1 MTIAPPLSGGSGLT
15 GKRGRTTA
23 NVCETNARET
33 NVNTAAHFMFAA
45 LIRINPDDKQ
55 NSCAISVIRGGKRF
69 FIEQRSLIH
78 RGLHRFFR
86 RLFAVREMSAFV
98 CVFGG
103 QFFGC
108 GGGALRNPR
117 AEKGRSFILRFRI
130 SDFGLLSRPMPQFA
144 YRARNAQ
151 GGLVE
156 GVLDCSDRAVAI
168 HQIESQQCV
177 PIRIE
182 LVGAEPKV
190 VGRNGAAQ
198 ATPTQSLKIP
208 HGQLLIFT
216 EQLAHLLQAGMTLDE
231 GLSILQKRLKQ
242 PRVQQM
248 TRALHQALVDGRSF
262 SRALGEF
269 PRIFP
274 PLYVNLVA
282 AGEASGAL
290 PQILL
295 RVVKH
300 LMQAKDLR
308 DRVQQALIYP
318 AFLALAGAI
327 LITIFI
333 TFMVPQLTGF
343 MSETGGAL
351 PLPTRILLQ
360 IHHLITGY
368 WWVGVLLVI
377 GAIIGFR
384 AFVRTNEGRIAWDRF
399 RLIIPGYG
407 RVIRHRYY
415 AQFSR
420 TLGTLM
426 ENGIPLLR
434 ALDLVT
440 EIAANRFLEEKLKE
454 VRRAVIDGATLS
466 AALQEQKLFP
476 DLLTDMM
483 AVGEQTGHFAETMQS
498 IADVYEREL
507 DRTVA
512 VISQLIPPVIIV
524 VIAVL
529 VGFVV
534 FSILSAVFEMTH
546 SLQFRPH

>member
-1 MTIAPPLSGGSGLT
+1 
-15 GKRGRTTA
+15 
-23 NVCETNARET
+23 
-33 NVNTAAHFMFAA
+33 
-45 LIRINPDDKQ
+45 
-55 NSCAISVIRGGKRF
+55 
-69 FIEQRSLIH
+69 
-78 RGLHRFFR
+78 
-86 RLFAVREMSAFV
+86 
-98 CVFGG
+98 
-103 QFFGC
+103 
-108 GGGALRNPR
+108 
-117 AEKGRSFILRFRI
+117 
-130 SDFGLLSRPMPQFA
+130 MPQFA
-144 YRARNAQ
+144 YRARNSQ

-156 GVLDCSDRAVAI
+156 GVLDCADRAIAI
-168 HQIESQQCV
+168 RQIESQQCI

-182 LVGAEPKV
+182 MLGAEPKV
-190 VGRNGAAQ
+190 VATGAAQ
-198 ATPTQSLKIP
+198 PEAPTRNLKIP

-231 GLSILQKRLKQ
+231 ALSILEKRLKQ

-248 TRALHQALVDGRSF
+248 THSLHQALIDGRSF
-262 SRALGEF
+262 SQALSEL

-295 RVVKH
+295 RLVKH
-300 LMQAKDLR
+300 LMQAKELR

-327 LITIFI
+327 LVTIFI

-343 MSETGGAL
+343 MAQTGGAL

-360 IHHLITGY
+360 VHHAITGY
-368 WWVGVLLVI
+368 WWVGVLAVI
-377 GAIIGFR
+377 GLVIGFR
-384 AFVRTNEGRIAWDRF
+384 ALVRSEEGRVGWDRL
-399 RLIIPGYG
+399 RLMIPGYG
-407 RVIRHRYY
+407 GVIRHRYY

-440 EIAANRFLEEKLKE
+440 EIAGNRFLELKLRE
-454 VRRAVIDGATLS
+454 VRKAVIDGATLS

-476 DLLTDMM
+476 DLFTDMM
-483 AVGEQTGHFAETMQS
+483 SVGEQTGHFAETMQA

-507 DRTVA
+507 DRSVG

-524 VIAVL
+524 VIALL
-529 VGFVV
+529 VGLVV

>member
-1 MTIAPPLSGGSGLT
+1 
-15 GKRGRTTA
+15 
-23 NVCETNARET
+23 V
-33 NVNTAAHFMFAA
+33 
-45 LIRINPDDKQ
+45 
-55 NSCAISVIRGGKRF
+55 
-69 FIEQRSLIH
+69 
-78 RGLHRFFR
+78 
-86 RLFAVREMSAFV
+86 
-98 CVFGG
+98 
-103 QFFGC
+103 
-108 GGGALRNPR
+108 
-117 AEKGRSFILRFRI
+117 
-130 SDFGLLSRPMPQFA
+130 PQFA

-151 GGLVE
+151 GNLVE
-156 GVLDCSDRAVAI
+156 GMLDCPDRAVAI
-168 HQIESQQCV
+168 RQIELQQCI
-177 PIRIE
+177 PIRID
-182 LVGAEPKV
+182 LVGAEPKISRRDILAV
-190 VGRNGAAQ
+190 A
-198 ATPTQSLKIP
+198 PTRQSLKIP
-208 HGQLLIFT
+208 YGQLLVFT

-231 GLSILQKRLKQ
+231 GLSILEKRLKQ
-242 PRVQQM
+242 TRVQQM
-248 TRALHQALVDGRSF
+248 THALHQALIDGRSF
-262 SRALGEF
+262 SQSLSEF

-274 PLYVNLVA
+274 PLYVNMVA

-290 PQILL
+290 SQILL
-295 RVVKH
+295 RLVKH

-327 LITIFI
+327 LITVFI

-343 MSETGGAL
+343 MSQTGGAL
-351 PLPTRILLQ
+351 PLPTRILVNV
-360 IHHLITGY
+360 HHAITGY
-368 WWVGVLLVI
+368 WWIGALLAVGV
-377 GAIIGFR
+377 IIGFR
-384 AFVRTNEGRIAWDRF
+384 AFVRGDEGRIAWDRF
-399 RLIIPGYG
+399 RLVIPGYG
-407 RVIRHRYY
+407 RIIRHRHY
-415 AQFSR
+415 AQFAR

-440 EIAANRFLEEKLKE
+440 EIAANRFLELKLGE

-466 AALQEQKLFP
+466 VALQEQRLFP

-483 AVGEQTGHFAETMQS
+483 AVGEQTGHFAETMQA

-534 FSILSAVFEMTH
+534 YSILSAVFEMTH

>member
-1 MTIAPPLSGGSGLT
+1 
-15 GKRGRTTA
+15 
-23 NVCETNARET
+23 
-33 NVNTAAHFMFAA
+33 
-45 LIRINPDDKQ
+45 
-55 NSCAISVIRGGKRF
+55 
-69 FIEQRSLIH
+69 
-78 RGLHRFFR
+78 
-86 RLFAVREMSAFV
+86 
-98 CVFGG
+98 
-103 QFFGC
+103 
-108 GGGALRNPR
+108 
-117 AEKGRSFILRFRI
+117 
-130 SDFGLLSRPMPQFA
+130 MPEFA

-151 GGLVE
+151 GNLVE
-156 GVLDCSDRAVAI
+156 GVLDCPDRAVAI
-168 HQIESQQCV
+168 RQIELQQCI
-177 PIRIE
+177 PIRID
-182 LVGAEPKV
+182 LVGAEPKISRRDV
-190 VGRNGAAQ
+190 LAA
-198 ATPTQSLKIP
+198 APASQSLKIP
-208 HGQLLIFT
+208 YGQLLVFT

-231 GLSILQKRLKQ
+231 GLSILEKRVKQ

-248 TRALHQALVDGRSF
+248 THALHQALIDGRSF
-262 SRALGEF
+262 SQSLSEF

-274 PLYVNLVA
+274 PLYVNMVA

-290 PQILL
+290 SQILL
-295 RVVKH
+295 RLVKH

-327 LITIFI
+327 LITVFI

-343 MSETGGAL
+343 MSQTGGAL
-351 PLPTRILLQ
+351 PLPTRILVD
-360 IHHLITGY
+360 IHHAITGY
-368 WWVGVLLVI
+368 WWIGALLAVGV
-377 GAIIGFR
+377 IIGFR
-384 AFVRTNEGRIAWDRF
+384 AFVRTDEGRTTWDRF
-399 RLIIPGYG
+399 RLVIPGYG
-407 RVIRHRYY
+407 RVIRHRHY
-415 AQFSR
+415 AQFAR

-440 EIAANRFLEEKLKE
+440 EIASNRFLELKLNE

-466 AALQEQKLFP
+466 VALQEQRLFP

-483 AVGEQTGHFAETMQS
+483 AVGEQTGHFAETMQA

-534 FSILSAVFEMTH
+534 YSILSAVFEMTH